1 MAGHLYML
9 FEAQIFALVGAGLLL
24 GAFLIAHRR
33 FPSDFSWLWIAGW
46 FFYVARF
53 GFDIAITT
61 YGASRTLV
69 MGTNMSITTS
79 AVLLLFAVMQL
90 ADRERTYHRE
100 GIALWLL
107 LTGWI
112 VAAVSLDLGFS
123 VTYTPLYGAFGL
135 IQLLT
140 AYLFYRYLKGYA
152 YSSTPLIVGSL
163 TLWGLHKFD
172 YPILRPI
179 ESLAPYGYILGAI
192 LAFTT
197 GLGVMLFLVED
208 AERKAEERRQIAH
221 QRYEE
226 YQDLFDNLTDPVYI
240 HDYDG
245 NFLNV
250 NNTAVDVL
258 GYSRGRLLAMTPRD
272 IIAPEY
278 ADQIEDRI
286 DMASRTDSITFRSAH
301 MTADGE
307 KIPIDV
313 HAETISYR
321 GEPAILAVA
330 RDISDQVA
338 RERRLKEYKRAIE
351 QAGHAV
357 YIADQDKSITY
368 VNPAFTEITGYSAD
382 EIIGESSEIHRS
394 GQMPDGYY
402 EDLWETVESGEI
414 WDDIVINE
422 RKSGGQYHAQQT
434 VAPIE
439 GGDGTVAGY
448 VGIQTDIS
456 DLKEREKQL
465 EVLDRILRH
474 NLKNQMSVILARAEI
489 ISEESDGRVKRAA
502 GDITDT
508 VEELIEQ
515 TDKER
520 KIVRILTEERE
531 FADIPV
537 DNLLRKVRDTVES
550 EHPGVDVNID
560 CPGGE
565 TVQAIP
571 QFESAVVELVENA
584 IVHNPDERPT
594 VHVEVTRPNGML
606 QLSISDDGPGIP
618 EDERKI
624 LTGETEIQPLVHGS
638 GLGLWLV
645 KHIVMQSNGTVRFED
660 SEYGGTTVTV
670 VLPEGR

>member
-1 MAGHLYML
+1 ML

-24 GAFLIAHRR
+24 GAFIIGHRR

-46 FFYVARF
+46 FFYLVRF

-61 YGASRTLV
+61 YGATRSFV
-69 MGTNMSITTS
+69 MGTNISITTS
-79 AVLLLFAVMQL
+79 AVLLLFAVIQL
-90 ADRERTYHRE
+90 ADRDRNYHRE
-100 GIALWLL
+100 GIALWLV

-112 VAAVSLDLGFS
+112 VAAVTLDLGFS

-140 AYLFYRYLKGYA
+140 AYLFYRYLKGYG

-163 TLWGLHKFD
+163 TMWGLHKFD

-179 ESLAPYGYILGAI
+179 ESIAPYGYIFGAV

-208 AERKAEERRQIAH
+208 AERKAEEGRQIAH
-221 QRYEE
+221 RRYEE

-240 HDYDG
+240 HDFDG

-250 NNTAVDVL
+250 NDTAVDVL
-258 GYSRGRLLAMTPRD
+258 GYSRGRLLSMTPAD
-272 IIAPEY
+272 IVAPEY
-278 ADQIEDRI
+278 ADEIEDRI
-286 DMASRTDSITFRSAH
+286 EMAGRTDSTTFRSAH
-301 MTADGE
+301 VTADGE
-307 KIPIDV
+307 KVPV
-313 HAETISYR
+313 EVNAATISYR
-321 GEPAILAVA
+321 GEPAILAVV

-357 YIADQDKSITY
+357 YIADQDRSIKY

-382 EIIGESSEIHRS
+382 EVIGESSEILRS
-394 GQMPDGYY
+394 GQMPAEYY
-402 EDLWETVESGEI
+402 GKLWETVESGDI

-439 GGDGTVAGY
+439 GDNEAVVGY

-474 NLKNQMSVILARAEI
+474 NLKNQMSVILARAEL
-489 ISEESDGRVKRAA
+489 ISEESDSRVERAA
-502 GDITDT
+502 DDIIDT
-508 VEELIEQ
+508 VGKLIEQ

-520 KIVRILTEERE
+520 KIVTVLTEEPE
-531 FADIPV
+531 FTSIPV
-537 DNLLRKVRDTVES
+537 DSLLRKVRDTVEA
-550 EHPGVDVNID
+550 EHPGVDVNVD
-560 CPGGE
+560 CPGAE
-565 TVQAIP
+565 TVEAIP

-584 IVHNPDERPT
+584 IVHNPNERST
-594 VHVEVTRPNGML
+594 VDVEVTRSNGML

-624 LTGETEIQPLVHGS
+624 LAGEAEIQPLVHGS

-660 SEYGGTTVTV
+660 SEYGGATVTV
-670 VLPEGR
+670 VLPEGT